1 MSGVNRMSRRGIW
14 SLAAALV
21 LGMTSLGAGS
31 AQAANDQSGQSAAEL
46 NARSSMSVRISGGS
60 WVQGMAIPGSTGW
73 LGTWVPYSGQ
83 PIPGLCI
90 QADAINPSSGVAASP
105 GDLTAQPGL
114 SRPSDLSVDISQM
127 AYIMKKWMPTSLDFS
142 DSNLDAAA
150 VALLA
155 HVNFESSAYGAAAS
169 QANVN
174 ELLNLAPGNIQNRAR
189 AMVSEAKSSGAVA
202 WEPGTVTGE
211 GTRFGTIDKI
221 GIKNSANAYIPGH
234 PYTVTLN
241 GPAVFDATG
250 TQTLTGTTA
259 ADAINSLKW
268 HSTGNGKVS
277 GKVRYDNLG
286 ATSLSTMTPG
296 GGHQTVIYDAAGM
309 RSETANLP
317 TWDVIFDFQP
327 RATSNVGKSK
337 VVDAGKLSDTITAS
351 ADPTYGDGQWVKI
364 DGTYV
369 PVTFEGTAYYTGETP
384 AAESTT
390 VPEGAK
396 VVGTTTITATGP
408 GEYTATISGDY
419 DPSFVTWVWKVVK
432 ADQTGTISGVAIS
445 DLVHADWADHFG
457 LAEETSSIRHEA
469 EVDSTMTTRES
480 KSGTYLVDDLWV
492 TGLPSD
498 HPSFTGGSGFKADAQ
513 TFTQTLL
520 FFPEDLEVTE
530 ANAAKAEKIATV
542 TVPAKN
548 GFYPS
553 VGSTEFKMKD
563 GAAGTYVFVTSFAG
577 DDRVKAFTSSVEDTT
592 EQYTVVPAQPTLKT
606 TATDAS
612 DGDKVL
618 PNTGT
623 VSINDEVCYTN
634 LTVGK
639 EYTLT
644 GTLMDKSTGKPLQ
657 ADGKDLTGTTT
668 FTPTKKDDCT
678 TVTFTTD
685 AKWLA
690 GKTTV
695 VFETLSQDDKTIAV
709 HTDIND
715 EGQTVT
721 TPDTPTLKTTA
732 TDGVDGDK
740 TVTPARQVTI
750 NDKVCYTN
758 LTVGT
763 EYTLDGTLMDKST
776 QAAYQVDGK
785 DVTASTTFTP
795 TKADDCTTVTFTFD
809 GSALAGKSLVVFEQ
823 ASQGDTLVAT
833 HTDITDEGQTVTF
846 NGGDSDNGG
855 AATAGALPVTGGDVA
870 TVGGI
875 AALLAAAG
883 ISALALKRKHA

>member
-1 MSGVNRMSRRGIW
+1 MSRATVLGRSGVW
-14 SLAAALV
+14 ATVAALV
-21 LGMTSLGAGS
+21 LGMTSMGITSARADDTRTDTPS
-31 AQAANDQSGQSAAEL
+31 NTAVTAQA
-46 NARSSMSVRISGGS
+46 RISGGS
-60 WVQGMAIPGSTGW
+60 WVQGIAIPGSTGW

-83 PIPGLCI
+83 PVPGLCI
-90 QADAINPSSGVAASP
+90 QADAVNPSAGLAASP
-105 GDLTAQPGL
+105 GDLTVQPNL
-114 SRPSDLSVDISQM
+114 NRPSDLSVNISQM

-155 HVNFESSAYGAAAS
+155 HVNFESSASGAAAS

-174 ELLNLAPGNIQNRAR
+174 TLLSLTPDYIQNRAR
-189 AMVSEAKSSGAVA
+189 QMVSEAKASGVVA
-202 WEPGTVTGE
+202 WEPGTVTGS
-211 GTRFGTIDKI
+211 GNRFGTID
-221 GIKNSANAYIPGH
+221 GLGVTGPSGGSYIAGK
-234 PYTVTLN
+234 PYTVTLS
-241 GPAVFDATG
+241 GPAVFDQTG
-250 TQTLTGTTA
+250 TNTISGTTNTA
-259 ADAINSLKW
+259 GVSLKW

-277 GKVRYDNLG
+277 GKVRYDDLG
-286 ATSLSTMTPG
+286 ATSLSMMTPG
-296 GGHQTVIYDAAGM
+296 GGRQTVIYDVAGM

-327 RATSNVGKSK
+327 QATSNVGKSK

-351 ADPTYGDGQWVKI
+351 ADPTYGDGQWVKM

-384 AAESTT
+384 AAEAAT

-408 GEYTATISGDY
+408 GEYTASISGDY
-419 DPSFVTWVWKVVK
+419 DPSFITWVWKVVK
-432 ADQTGTISGVAIS
+432 ADQTGAISGVAIS

-457 LAEETSSIRHEA
+457 LADETSSIRHGA
-469 EVDSTMTTRES
+469 EVDSTMTTRET

-498 HPSFTGGSGFKADAQ
+498 HPAFAGGSGFKADAQ

-520 FFPEDLEVTE
+520 FFPEGLKVSE
-530 ANAAKAEKIATV
+530 ANASQAEKIATV
-542 TVPAKN
+542 TVLAKN

-553 VGSTEFKMKD
+553 VGSTQFKMKD

-577 DDRVKAFTSSVEDTT
+577 DDRVKAFTSSVEDAA
-592 EQYTVVPAQPTLKT
+592 EQYTVIEQQPTLKT

-623 VSINDEVCYTN
+623 VSINDKVCYTN

-644 GTLMDKSTGKPLQ
+644 GTLMDKTTGTAIQ
-657 ADGKDLTGTTT
+657 VDGKDLTATTT
-668 FTPTKKDDCT
+668 VTPTKKDDCT

-685 AKWLA
+685 AKKLA

-695 VFETLSQDDKTIAV
+695 VFESLSQEGKTIAV

-732 TDGVDGDK
+732 TDGADGDK
-740 TVTPARQVTI
+740 TVTPAKKVTI

-758 LTVGT
+758 LTVGK
-763 EYTLDGTLMDKST
+763 EYTLTGTLMDKTT
-776 QAAYQVDGK
+776 QAAYQVDGS
-785 DVTASTTFTP
+785 DVTAKTTFTP
-795 TKADDCTTVTFTFD
+795 SKADECTTVTFTFD

-823 ASQGDTLVAT
+823 ATQGDTIVAT

-846 NGGDSDNGG
+846 NGGDSGNGG
-855 AATAGALPVTGGDVA
+855 AATAGALPVTGADVA
-870 TVGGI
+870 TVGGV

-883 ISALALKRKHA
+883 ISALALKRKRA